1 MQTISGFLSELG
13 FLQTWE
19 EMAPV
24 EEAFLDHMQKGL
36 AGQPSSM
43 PMLPAYLGV
52 EGGAQEARD
61 VIVMDA
67 GGTNLRVS
75 LLRLAPGQKPQTL
88 YHHVQPMPGKAK
100 PLERE
105 AFFLELAKAVAPVA
119 DQSDRI
125 GFCFSFPCRIRP
137 DYDGEILY
145 LDKEITVDNI
155 EGALVAQGLR
165 DALATLGAPCHQRV
179 VILNDT
185 VAALLGALAEH
196 PASCFSGFIGM
207 ILGTGTNC
215 CYLENNERVT
225 KEPNLCRKPGKSI
238 INMEA
243 GAFGAMRLT
252 QADVLLSH
260 GAKVS
265 TQNLMEKMV
274 SGAYQGPLF
283 DALLQCANRAG
294 CFSSGTQERL
304 AAAGE
309 GISAVDISAFMAMPA
324 HPGRIRDLAA
334 TPQDA
339 LALYQLADALLERA
353 AKLAVMNLTAIMR
366 ATGTGVDPLM
376 PVCVAVEGTTYM
388 KNHLFRQ
395 KILAHLIHYTQNQRG
410 YFCRVLSTPEAN
422 LVGSAVAA
430 TVI

>member
-125 GFCFSFPCRIRP
+125 GFCFSFPCRTRP

-185 VAALLGALAEH
+185 VAALLQ
-196 PASCFSGFIGM
+196 
-207 ILGTGTNC
+207 TGHGEC
-215 CYLENNERVT
+215 VRQAPPQVD
-225 KEPNLCRKPGKSI
+225 KQAVR
-238 INMEA
+238 
-243 GAFGAMRLT
+243 RL
-252 QADVLLSH
+252 
-260 GAKVS
+260 
-265 TQNLMEKMV
+265 
-274 SGAYQGPLF
+274 SGAE
-283 DALLQCANRAG
+283 LQ
-294 CFSSGTQERL
+294 
-304 AAAGE
+304 AAGIRLQSQDVFFWE
-309 GISAVDISAFMAMPA
+309 PA
-324 HPGRIRDLAA
+324 
-334 TPQDA
+334 
-339 LALYQLADALLERA
+339 A
-353 AKLAVMNLTAIMR
+353 AKL
-366 ATGTGVDPLM
+366 
-376 PVCVAVEGTTYM
+376 
-388 KNHLFRQ
+388 
-395 KILAHLIHYTQNQRG
+395 
-410 YFCRVLSTPEAN
+410 PEPPA
-422 LVGSAVAA
+422 S
-430 TVI
+430 